1 MFSKFPAQ
9 CFLVLELL
17 GSRRMRIWPDGQLR
31 TTTVQFQ
38 LHTHTHSIR
47 IVTNQKSVPIFA
59 FFLATKAFTSST
71 WSCPSFLSTSKRTS
85 NHYDKKLK
93 FPFFRTSHGALHLI
107 QHLQLTQQFAIM
119 EKRQN
124 YNYSKA
130 ISFFRVLLSKVF
142 LFL

>member
-1 MFSKFPAQ
+1 MLS
-9 CFLVLELL
+9 CFRAFRVEADEDLTRW
-17 GSRRMRIWPDGQLR
+17 STKDNNCTISAR
-31 TTTVQFQ
+31 
-38 LHTHTHSIR
+38 HTHTHSIR

-130 ISFFRVLLSKVF
+130 ISFFRTLLSKVF

>member
-1 MFSKFPAQ
+1 MLS
-9 CFLVLELL
+9 CFRAFRVEADEDLNRW
-17 GSRRMRIWPDGQLR
+17 STKDNNCTISAP
-31 TTTVQFQ
+31 
-38 LHTHTHSIR
+38 HTHSIR

-107 QHLQLTQQFAIM
+107 QHLQLTHQFAIM